1 MTDAQGP
8 VRWARVNDVFH
19 RALDEPDAARAAFV
33 LRECADDRQLH
44 DEVMSLLG
52 AHARAADFI
61 EKPPAATTGLFDS
74 KSVPDAIVGQTVGH
88 YRIARVIGRGG
99 MGVVYLAED
108 TRLGRA
114 VALKALAPS
123 FTGDQTRRER
133 LRREARAAA
142 ALHHSGIA
150 TVFALEEI
158 DDQLYIAGEYV
169 PGVTL
174 RDEVARG
181 PLPLR
186 RALETARA
194 IAAAVAVAHE
204 RGVVHRDLKP
214 ENVIRTPSGDLKILD
229 FGLARL
235 EEPAAML
242 QLTADGMALGTPAY
256 MSPEQIRGI
265 HIDARS
271 DVFAL
276 GVMLYEFI
284 TGVNPFKGA
293 DPASTIAHVL
303 ETDPAPLAAAAVGGL
318 TPAASAALERTV
330 QTALQKPPDL
340 RYPTAR
346 AFIAAIDDAIA
357 VLDGAAPAAST
368 PAARPAS
375 AALWW
380 WQFHQI
386 AASAAY
392 VALFAPLTV
401 VQRETGGDAGSLLLI
416 LGVVAALT
424 AIVLRL
430 HLLFAIRSYP
440 AEFTAQRAST
450 EPWIHRADVAFALV
464 LVGAGLLVRTPRL
477 SLAIVLISAA
487 VAIVLA
493 AVVIEPAT
501 GRAMAEKHRG

>member
-1 MTDAQGP
+1 MTDAPGSA
-8 VRWARVNDVFH
+8 RWARVNDVFH
-19 RALDEPDAARAAFV
+19 RALDEPEAARAAFV
-33 LRECADDRQLH
+33 QRECGDDRQLH
-44 DEVMSLLG
+44 DEVLSLLG

-61 EKPPAATTGLFDS
+61 EQPPAATTGLFDS

-158 DDQLYIAGEYV
+158 GDQLYIAGEYV

-194 IAAAVAVAHE
+194 VAAAVAVAHE
-204 RGVVHRDLKP
+204 RGVIHRDLKP
-214 ENVIRTPSGDLKILD
+214 ENVIRTPSGELKILD

-235 EEPAAML
+235 NEPAAML
-242 QLTADGMALGTPAY
+242 QLTADGTALGTPAY

-303 ETDPAPLAAAAVGGL
+303 EAEPAPLSTAAVLGL
-318 TPAASAALERTV
+318 TPAVSAALERTV
-330 QTALQKPPDL
+330 QTALQKSPDL

-346 AFIAAIDDAIA
+346 AFIVALDDAIA
-357 VLDGAAPAAST
+357 VLDGAAPASAV
-368 PAARPAS
+368 PARPVS
-375 AALWW
+375 DALWW

-392 VALFAPLTV
+392 VALFAPLIF

-430 HLLFAIRSYP
+430 HLLFAVRSYP
-440 AEFTAQRAST
+440 AEFLAQRASN

-464 LVGAGLLVRTPRL
+464 LVAAGLLVRAAHL